1 MQMQNNKYT
10 SRFLCLH
17 YSVDEKGEEK
27 VGMDPESRQVL
38 WVPSHTLAINID
50 YTIKL
55 HEVHEL
61 HEIHPKVPY
70 QY

>member
-1 MQMQNNKYT
+1 
-10 SRFLCLH
+10 
-17 YSVDEKGEEK
+17 
-27 VGMDPESRQVL
+27 MDPESRQVL